1 MEEST
6 SRTHL
11 ESGRAAISING
22 TKLNVIILI
31 PLLQFHP
38 VLTVIDKEVVE
49 ITPPDSIRIN
59 SKECSSDGEEF
70 ESLLNLTG
78 TPFYVDRRNTLI
90 AAGCGI
96 TASLTN
102 VEPSMVGC
110 KSGCDNKTRTPT
122 QDFLALDDCITFYSS
137 DTEDCRE
144 RSIVNEKSCSGIG
157 CCEAYIP
164 PGRQQV
170 VGVRIDNTT
179 TTLGGC
185 KVAFLTDENYLLAN
199 GSDAQRI
206 HSTGHATVLLGWL
219 INLSNP
225 FFFDSLRCNTKKE
238 YNQLS
243 IPSTYGINCTCENYS
258 TFSTYG

>member
-11 ESGRAAISING
+11 ESGRAAISIN
-22 TKLNVIILI
+22 
-31 PLLQFHP
+31 
-38 VLTVIDKEVVE
+38 
-49 ITPPDSIRIN
+49 DSIRIN

-170 VGVRIDNTT
+170 VGVRI
-179 TTLGGC
+179 
-185 KVAFLTDENYLLAN
+185 APRQRWE
-199 GSDAQRI
+199 DAK
-206 HSTGHATVLLGWL
+206 L
-219 INLSNP
+219 
-225 FFFDSLRCNTKKE
+225 
-238 YNQLS
+238 
-243 IPSTYGINCTCENYS
+243 PS
-258 TFSTYG
+258 